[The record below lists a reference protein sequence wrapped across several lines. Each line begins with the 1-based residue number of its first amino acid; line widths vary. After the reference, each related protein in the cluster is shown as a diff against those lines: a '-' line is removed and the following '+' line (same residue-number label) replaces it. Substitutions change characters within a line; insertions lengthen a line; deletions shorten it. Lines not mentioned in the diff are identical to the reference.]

1 MVLLWKMYLLTKI
14 EPQIMFDRDLWREIF
29 QSINMNR
36 TRSLL
41 SGFTV
46 AFAILLFA
54 VLFGIANGLGNTFA
68 EEFVDDAS
76 NAIFISTG
84 KTTKAH
90 KGLQAGRR
98 IQLKN
103 EDYDYLKNE
112 FGDKVQY
119 ITARVY
125 QNVNASYKNESNNY
139 TVRACHPDHQYLE
152 NTKMK
157 YGRFINQLDLN
168 EKKKITVI
176 GRLVEEDLFTK
187 GNAIGKYISLNGI
200 QYKVVGVFEDDGG
213 DNEERMIYTPVT
225 TAQQIYGG
233 NDFIDQ
239 VNLTYNPK
247 MDYDEAL
254 LFSNMLTDK
263 LKKRFS
269 VAESDQR
276 AVRVNNMAQGTKIVS
291 QMTGGLGMIILVIG
305 FGTLIA
311 GIVGI
316 SNIMIFIV
324 KERTKEIGIRKAL
337 GASPKSIV
345 SIILIESVIITVF
358 AGFMGLFAGMGI
370 LELATPVLEENF
382 IKNPSV
388 STTIITAATITL
400 IVAGT
405 IAGYLPAKKASQI
418 KPIVALRDD

>member
-1 MVLLWKMYLLTKI
+1 
-14 EPQIMFDRDLWREIF
+14 MFDRDLWREIF

-54 VLFGIANGLGNTFA
+54 ILFGIANGLGNTFA
-68 EEFVDDAS
+68 DQFIDDAQNS
-76 NAIFISTG
+76 ILIYPG
-84 KTTKAH
+84 KTSKAYN
-90 KGLQAGRR
+90 GLQAGRR

-103 EDYDYLKNE
+103 EDYDYLKND

-119 ITARVY
+119 ITARIY
-125 QNVNASYKNESNNY
+125 QNVNASYKNENNNY
-139 TVRACHPDHQYLE
+139 TVRACHPEHQYLE
-152 NTKMK
+152 NTIIKE
-157 YGRFINQLDLN
+157 GRFLNQLDLN
-168 EKKKITVI
+168 DNKKVAVI
-176 GRLVEEDLFTK
+176 GRLVEEDLFLK
-187 GNAIGKYISLNGI
+187 GNAVGKYINLSGI

-213 DNEERMIYTPVT
+213 DNEERIIYTPVT
-225 TAQQIYGG
+225 TAQQIYGA
-233 NDFIDQ
+233 NDYIDQ
-239 VNLTYNPK
+239 VNLTYNPD
-247 MDYDEAL
+247 MNYDDAL
-254 LFSNMLTDK
+254 LFSNKLTDI

-269 VAESDQR
+269 IAPSDQR
-276 AVRVNNMAQGTKIVS
+276 GIRVNNMAQGTKIVS
-291 QMTGGLGMIILVIG
+291 QMTNGLGMIILVIG

-311 GIVGI
+311 GVVGI

-337 GASPKSIV
+337 GASPRSIV
-345 SIILIESVIITVF
+345 SIILIESVLITMF
-358 AGFMGLFAGMGI
+358 AGFMGLFTGMGI
-370 LELATPVLEENF
+370 LKLATPILEDNF

-388 STTIITAATITL
+388 SPTIIITATIIL
-400 IVAGT
+400 IVSGT